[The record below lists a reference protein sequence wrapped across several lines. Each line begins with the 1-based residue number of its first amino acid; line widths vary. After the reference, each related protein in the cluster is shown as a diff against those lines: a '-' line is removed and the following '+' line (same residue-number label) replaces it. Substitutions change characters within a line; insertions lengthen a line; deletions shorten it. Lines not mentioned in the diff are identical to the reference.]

1 MRKLSI
7 LFAASALQLSL
18 AVAQTS
24 DVPIVRYADLRHPVF
39 GANGMVSSQ
48 NAHATEVGA
57 QVLADGGNAVD
68 AAVAV
73 GFALAVTLP
82 RAGS

>member
-24 DVPIVRYADLRHPVF
+24 DVPIVRYADLRHPVT
-39 GANGMVSSQ
+39 GAMRSMPQ
-48 NAHATEVGA
+48 
-57 QVLADGGNAVD
+57 
-68 AAVAV
+68 
-73 GFALAVTLP
+73 
-82 RAGS
+82 